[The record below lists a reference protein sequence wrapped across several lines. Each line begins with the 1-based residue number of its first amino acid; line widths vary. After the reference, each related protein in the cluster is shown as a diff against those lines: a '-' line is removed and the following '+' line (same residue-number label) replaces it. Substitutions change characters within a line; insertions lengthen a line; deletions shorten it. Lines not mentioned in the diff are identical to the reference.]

1 MASELARAQPLLEA
15 RICCLDLDTFFVSVE
30 RLLDP
35 TLEGKP
41 VVVGGQPGSRG
52 VVTAASYEVRRL
64 GVKSGMSLMEAGK
77 RAPNAIYLPTR
88 HEIYGTYADRVREIA
103 RRFAPTVLV
112 ASIDEMF
119 LDFSGCERLH
129 GSGGTASGN
138 GSEDRAGDVAIEGA
152 VLQLTAAIF
161 DEIGLPSSAGVATS
175 KVVAKVA
182 SALAKP
188 RGVMLVPAGVERA
201 VLAPL
206 PVRSF
211 PGIGPVAEAKLHAAG
226 YQTLGAVAEA
236 SVADLQKIF
245 GAWAVSISRG
255 VQGLGSGDLGRE
267 RPAFAEH
274 DPEGETVGSIS
285 NERTFREDV
294 TDPASIEAVLCGLC
308 ERVCWRARKRHVKA
322 RTVTLKLRYADFH
335 TLTRS
340 HTTTA
345 TNSELELYPIVK
357 EMFMAART
365 RSLPIRLLGTQ
376 LSNLGM
382 FEQLSLFDR
391 NERVGAAV
399 DSIRAR
405 FGFAAVSLA
414 TAQRGQP
421 DEARAFQAA
430 SMRTAASGSSPGT
443 CTVHSSAVISNK
455 LPLGIEEI
463 DVQAQEARGTE
474 EGRETSEHP
483 ITSSVRLAARAR
495 EGTGAR

>member
-1 MASELARAQPLLEA
+1 
-15 RICCLDLDTFFVSVE
+15 
-30 RLLDP
+30 
-35 TLEGKP
+35 
-41 VVVGGQPGSRG
+41 VVVGGKPGTRG

-64 GVKSGMSLMEAGK
+64 GVKSGMSLIEAGR

-88 HEIYGTYADRVREIA
+88 HDTYGNYAERVREIA
-103 RRFAPTVLV
+103 RRFAPKVLV
-112 ASIDEMF
+112 ASIDEMY
-119 LDFSGCERLH
+119 LDFSGCERLY
-129 GSGGTASGN
+129 SGDAARGCSAG
-138 GSEDRAGDVAIEGA
+138 DRAGDVAIETA
-152 VLQLTAAIF
+152 VLQLTTAIF
-161 DEIGLPSSAGVATS
+161 DDIGLPSSAGVATS

-211 PGIGPVAEAKLHAAG
+211 PGIGPVAEARLHAAG
-226 YQTLGAVAEA
+226 YETLGAVAEA
-236 SVADLQKIF
+236 PVAELQKIF
-245 GAWAVSISRG
+245 GAWAGSISRG

-274 DPEGETVGSIS
+274 DPEGETAGSIS

-294 TDPASIEAVLCGLC
+294 TDPASIEAFLCGLC

-345 TNSELELYPIVK
+345 TNSELELYPIVR
-357 EMFMAART
+357 EMFGAART
-365 RSLPIRLLGTQ
+365 RSLPIRLLGVQ

-382 FEQLSLFDR
+382 FEQLPLFDR
-391 NERVGAAV
+391 NERVGAVV

-405 FGFAAVSLA
+405 FGFATVSLA
-414 TAQRGQP
+414 TGRG
-421 DEARAFQAA
+421 
-430 SMRTAASGSSPGT
+430 
-443 CTVHSSAVISNK
+443 
-455 LPLGIEEI
+455 
-463 DVQAQEARGTE
+463 
-474 EGRETSEHP
+474 
-483 ITSSVRLAARAR
+483 
-495 EGTGAR
+495 

>member
-1 MASELARAQPLLEA
+1 MGMASDLARAQPLPA
-15 RICCLDLDTFFVSVE
+15 PRICCLDLDTFFVSVE

-41 VVVGGQPGSRG
+41 VIVGGKPGSRG

-64 GVKSGMSLMEAGK
+64 GVKSGMSLIEAGR
-77 RAPNAIYLPTR
+77 RAPDAIYLPTR
-88 HEIYGTYADRVREIA
+88 HETYGTYAERVREIA
-103 RRFAPTVLV
+103 RRFAPKVLV
-112 ASIDEMF
+112 ASIDEMY
-119 LDFSGCERLH
+119 LDFSGCERLY
-129 GSGGTASGN
+129 SGDAAGESGP
-138 GSEDRAGDVAIEGA
+138 GDVAIEGA
-152 VLQLTAAIF
+152 ALQLTTAIF
-161 DEIGLPSSAGVATS
+161 DDVGLPSSAGIATS

-211 PGIGPVAEAKLHAAG
+211 PGIGPVAEARLHAAG

-236 SVADLQKIF
+236 PVAELEEIF
-245 GAWAVSISRG
+245 GAWAASISRG

-274 DPEGETVGSIS
+274 DPEGDSVGSIS

-340 HTTTA
+340 HTTMA
-345 TNSELELYPIVK
+345 TSSELELYPIVQ
-357 EMFMAART
+357 EMFAAART
-365 RSLPIRLLGTQ
+365 RSLPIRLLGVQ

-382 FEQLSLFDR
+382 FEQLPLFDR
-391 NERVGAAV
+391 NERVGAV
-399 DSIRAR
+399 IDSIRAR
-405 FGFAAVSLA
+405 FGFATVSLA
-414 TAQRGQP
+414 TARSRP

-430 SMRTAASGSSPGT
+430 RIAHRP
-443 CTVHSSAVISNK
+443 
-455 LPLGIEEI
+455 
-463 DVQAQEARGTE
+463 
-474 EGRETSEHP
+474 
-483 ITSSVRLAARAR
+483 
-495 EGTGAR
+495 

>member
-1 MASELARAQPLLEA
+1 MGTASELARAQPLSA
-15 RICCLDLDTFFVSVE
+15 PRICCLDLDTFFVSVE

-41 VVVGGQPGSRG
+41 VVVGGKPGSRG

-64 GVKSGMSLMEAGK
+64 GVKSGMSLIEASK

-88 HEIYGTYADRVREIA
+88 HEIYGTYAERVRDMA
-103 RRFAPTVLV
+103 RRFAPRVLV
-112 ASIDEMF
+112 ASVDEMY
-119 LDFSGCERLH
+119 LDFSGCERLY
-129 GSGGTASGN
+129 G
-138 GSEDRAGDVAIEGA
+138 DAGDASIEDA
-152 VLQLTAAIF
+152 VLKLTTAIF
-161 DEIGLPSSAGVATS
+161 DEIGLPSSAGIATS
-175 KVVAKVA
+175 KVMAKVA

-211 PGIGPVAEAKLHAAG
+211 PGIGPVAEAALHAAG
-226 YQTLGAVAEA
+226 LQTLGAVADA
-236 SVADLQKIF
+236 PVAELERIF
-245 GAWAVSISRG
+245 GAWAASISRG

-340 HTTTA
+340 HTTMA

-357 EMFMAART
+357 EMFAAART
-365 RSLPIRLLGTQ
+365 RSLPIRLLGMQ
-376 LSNLGM
+376 LSNLGV

-391 NERVGAAV
+391 NERVGAVV

-405 FGFAAVSLA
+405 FGFATVSLA
-414 TAQRGQP
+414 TGRGQP

-430 SMRTAASGSSPGT
+430 SMRTAASGSSPRAR
-443 CTVHSSAVISNK
+443 TVHSSAVISNT
-455 LPLGIEEI
+455 LPLGSKE
-463 DVQAQEARGTE
+463 
-474 EGRETSEHP
+474 
-483 ITSSVRLAARAR
+483 
-495 EGTGAR
+495 

>member
-1 MASELARAQPLLEA
+1 MGLASELARARPLGSP

-41 VVVGGQPGSRG
+41 VVVGGTPGSRG

-64 GVKSGMSLMEAGK
+64 GVKSGMSLTEAAK
-77 RAPNAIYLPTR
+77 RAPHAIYLPTR
-88 HEIYGTYADRVREIA
+88 HEVYGTYAERVREIA
-103 RRFAPTVLV
+103 RRFAPKVQV
-112 ASIDEMF
+112 ASIDEMY
-119 LDFSGCERLH
+119 LDLSGCERLY
-129 GSGGTASGN
+129 GSGGGGAPDG
-138 GSEDRAGDVAIEGA
+138 GEDRAGDRAVEGA
-152 VLQLTAAIF
+152 VVQLTAAIF
-161 DEIGLPSSAGVATS
+161 DELGLPSSAGVATS

-226 YQTLGAVAEA
+226 YRTLGAVAEA
-236 SVADLQKIF
+236 SISDLQEIF
-245 GAWAVSISRG
+245 GAWAASIWRG

-267 RPAFAEH
+267 RPAFSEH

-294 TDPASIEAVLCGLC
+294 TAPASIEAVLCGLC

-340 HTTTA
+340 QTTTA
-345 TNSELELYPIVK
+345 TNSELELFPVVK
-357 EMFMAART
+357 DMLVAART
-365 RSLPIRLLGTQ
+365 RSLPIRLLGVQ
-376 LSNLGM
+376 LSNLGV
-382 FEQLSLFDR
+382 FEQLPLFDR
-391 NERVGAAV
+391 NDRVGAVV

-405 FGFAAVSLA
+405 FGFGMVSLA
-414 TAQRGQP
+414 TARRDRR
-421 DEARAFQAA
+421 DEGSA
-430 SMRTAASGSSPGT
+430 S
-443 CTVHSSAVISNK
+443 
-455 LPLGIEEI
+455 
-463 DVQAQEARGTE
+463 
-474 EGRETSEHP
+474 RE
-483 ITSSVRLAARAR
+483 
-495 EGTGAR
+495 

>member
-1 MASELARAQPLLEA
+1 MGTASELARAQPLSA
-15 RICCLDLDTFFVSVE
+15 PRICCLDLDTFFVSVE

-41 VVVGGQPGSRG
+41 VVVGGKPGSRG

-64 GVKSGMSLMEAGK
+64 GVKSGMSLIEAGK

-88 HEIYGTYADRVREIA
+88 HEIYGTYAERVREIA
-103 RRFAPTVLV
+103 RRFAPKVLV
-112 ASIDEMF
+112 ASIDEMY
-119 LDFSGCERLH
+119 LDFSGCERLYR
-129 GSGGTASGN
+129 SGGAANGN
-138 GSEDRAGDVAIEGA
+138 GGEDRAGDVAIDGA
-152 VLQLTAAIF
+152 VLQLTTAIF

-245 GAWAVSISRG
+245 GAWAASISRG
-255 VQGLGSGDLGRE
+255 VQGMGSGDLGRE

-274 DPEGETVGSIS
+274 DPAGETVGSIS

-340 HTTTA
+340 QTTMA
-345 TNSELELYPIVK
+345 TNSELELFPIVK
-357 EMFMAART
+357 EMFVAART
-365 RSLPIRLLGTQ
+365 RSLPIRLLGVQ

-382 FEQLSLFDR
+382 FEQLPLFDR
-391 NERVGAAV
+391 NERVGAV
-399 DSIRAR
+399 IDSIRAR
-405 FGFAAVSLA
+405 FGFAMVSLA

-421 DEARAFQAA
+421 DEARAFHAA
-430 SMRTAASGSSPGT
+430 SIRRA
-443 CTVHSSAVISNK
+443 H
-455 LPLGIEEI
+455 
-463 DVQAQEARGTE
+463 RG
-474 EGRETSEHP
+474 R
-483 ITSSVRLAARAR
+483 ARAR
-495 EGTGAR
+495 APSTPRR